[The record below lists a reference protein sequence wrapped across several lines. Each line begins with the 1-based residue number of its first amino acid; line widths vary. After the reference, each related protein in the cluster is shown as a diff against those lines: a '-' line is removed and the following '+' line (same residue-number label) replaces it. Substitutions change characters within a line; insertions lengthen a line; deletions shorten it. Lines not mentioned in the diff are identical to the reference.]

1 MVKNGLKSNVVLAY
15 RQSGK
20 GLRMGVNV
28 RPPDRLQFKLRQAS
42 ISLWS
47 LPELNIAFGIDTI
60 NIPVTQ
66 GRAGRYFREGNADV
80 RAVAVACEGHG
91 GDCDSKVVETF
102 GCLPCTR
109 NSLYAVHIQETRQF
123 GS

>member
-1 MVKNGLKSNVVLAY
+1 MVKNGINSNIVLAH

-28 RPPDRLQFKLRQAS
+28 RPPDRLQFKLRQAA
-42 ISLWS
+42 ISQWS
-47 LPELNIAFGIDTI
+47 LPELNFAFGSDPI

-66 GRAGRYFREGNADV
+66 GRAGRFIREGNADV

-91 GDCDSKVVETF
+91 GGCDSKVPDTF
-102 GCLPCTR
+102 SCLPCTR